1 MNIDDLIKELHLIE
15 GMTIEFGDGCH
26 FNTCHFNIK
35 KDKDKIL
42 GFKEGWI
49 RSIKI
54 YNEEVSY
61 EDSIIPRTE
70 KRIEI
75 IIWIKTSA
83 IKVPAYWTY
92 PNLEVDDKF
101 FEEYVEDIS
110 LF

>member
-54 YNEEVSY
+54 YNEEVFY
-61 EDSIIPRTE
+61 ETSIFPTIK

-75 IIWIKTSA
+75 IIGIKTSA
-83 IKVPAYWTY
+83 IRVPLC

-101 FEEYVEDIS
+101 FEKYVEDIS
-110 LF
+110 LYN